1 MSSATNTVNDRSGNT
16 TAKKTYTTN
25 CIGSNDHGSVTLGH
39 LHKDGAVIAD
49 VLIQA
54 SDGRHSIVL
63 DKDGPRKGCTQITA
77 PGRISIM
84 SGEDRGEAEDTLMI
98 FAKNGN
104 IDIIARNGKIRMQA
118 TDIEMVAVGEGGSK
132 GNITMNASENIK
144 MDAKKILANAKTFLK
159 LASPGN
165 VEMAANSGMKIY
177 ASMIREI
184 TDAVAVKDSKVGGK
198 DFQSKESCPF

>member
-1 MSSATNTVNDRSGNT
+1 
-16 TAKKTYTTN
+16 
-25 CIGSNDHGSVTLGH
+25 
-39 LHKDGAVIAD
+39 
-49 VLIQA
+49 
-54 SDGRHSIVL
+54 
-63 DKDGPRKGCTQITA
+63 
-77 PGRISIM
+77 
-84 SGEDRGEAEDTLMI
+84 MI
-98 FAKNGN
+98 CAKNGN

-144 MDAKKILANAKTFLK
+144 MDAKKILANAKTFMK

-198 DFQSKESCPF
+198 DFQTKESCSF

>member
-1 MSSATNTVNDRSGNT
+1 
-16 TAKKTYTTN
+16 
-25 CIGSNDHGSVTLGH
+25 
-39 LHKDGAVIAD
+39 
-49 VLIQA
+49 
-54 SDGRHSIVL
+54 
-63 DKDGPRKGCTQITA
+63 
-77 PGRISIM
+77 M
-84 SGEDRGEAEDTLMI
+84 SGEDKQEAEDTLMI

-144 MDAKKILANAKTFLK
+144 MDAKKILANAKTFMK

-165 VEMAANSGMKIY
+165 VEMAANSGMKID

-198 DFQSKESCPF
+198 DFQTKESCSF

>member
-1 MSSATNTVNDRSGNT
+1 MSSATNTVNTREGK
-16 TAKKTYTTN
+16 TAKKTYTAN

-39 LHKDGAVIAD
+39 LHKPGDVIAD

-63 DKDGPRKGCTQITA
+63 DKDGPRKACTQITA
-77 PGRISIM
+77 PGRISIV
-84 SGEDRGEAEDTLMI
+84 SGEDKQEAEDTLMI

-144 MDAKKILANAKTFLK
+144 MDGKKVLVNAKTFLK

-198 DFQSKESCPF
+198 DFQSKESCSF

>member
-1 MSSATNTVNDRSGNT
+1 MSSATNTVNTREGK
-16 TAKKTYTTN
+16 TAKKTYTTK
-25 CIGSNDHGSVTLGH
+25 CLGSNDHASITLGH
-39 LHKDGAVIAD
+39 LHKPGDCVAD

-63 DKDGPRKGCTQITA
+63 DKNGPRKGCTQITA
-77 PGRISIM
+77 PGRISIV
-84 SGEDRGEAEDTLMI
+84 SGEDKKEAEDTLMI

-198 DFQSKESCPF
+198 DFQSKESCSF

>member
-1 MSSATNTVNDRSGNT
+1 MSSATNTVNNREGKG
-16 TAKKTYTTN
+16 AKKTYTAT
-25 CIGSNDHGSVTLGH
+25 CIGSNDHGSITLGH
-39 LHKDGAVIAD
+39 LHKPGDVIAD

-77 PGRISIM
+77 PGRISIL
-84 SGEDRGEAEDTLMI
+84 SGEDKKEAEDTLVI
-98 FAKNGN
+98 CAKNGN
-104 IDIIARNGKIRMQA
+104 INIIARNGKIRMQA

>member
-159 LASPGN
+159 LASQGN

-184 TDAVAVKDSKVGGK
+184 TDACAVKDSKVGGQ
-198 DFQSKESCPF
+198 DFQFEESSV

>member
-1 MSSATNTVNDRSGNT
+1 MSSATNTVNTREGK
-16 TAKKTYTTN
+16 TAKKTYTAN

-39 LHKDGAVIAD
+39 LHKPGDVIAD

-63 DKDGPRKGCTQITA
+63 DKDGPRKACTQITA
-77 PGRISIM
+77 PGRISIV
-84 SGEDRGEAEDTLMI
+84 SGEDKQEAEDTLMI

-144 MDAKKILANAKTFLK
+144 MDAKKILANAKTFMK

-198 DFQSKESCPF
+198 DFQSKESCSF

>member
-1 MSSATNTVNDRSGNT
+1 MARPQNVVNARPGG
-16 TAKKTYTTN
+16 KKTYTAN

-39 LHKDGAVIAD
+39 LHKPGDVIAD

-63 DKDGPRKGCTQITA
+63 DKDGPRKACTQITA
-77 PGRISIM
+77 PGRISIV
-84 SGEDRGEAEDTLMI
+84 SGEDKQEAEDTLMI

-198 DFQSKESCPF
+198 DFQSKESCSF

>member
-1 MSSATNTVNDRSGNT
+1 MARPQNVVNSRHGG
-16 TAKKTYTTN
+16 KKTYTAN

-39 LHKDGAVIAD
+39 LHKPGDVIAD

-63 DKDGPRKGCTQITA
+63 DKDGPRKACTQITA

-84 SGEDRGEAEDTLMI
+84 SGEDREEAEDTLMI

-118 TDIEMVAVGEGGSK
+118 TDIHLIATGEGGSK
-132 GNITMNASENIK
+132 GNITMDASENIK
-144 MDAKKILANAKTFLK
+144 MESKKVLITAKTFMK

-165 VEMAANSGMKIY
+165 IEMAANSGMKIY
-177 ASMIREI
+177 ASIIREI
-184 TDAVAVKDSKVGGK
+184 TDAVAVKDSYVGGK
-198 DFQSKESCPF
+198 DYQSKQQNK

>member
-1 MSSATNTVNDRSGNT
+1 MSSATNTVNTREGK
-16 TAKKTYTTN
+16 TAKKTYTAN

-39 LHKDGAVIAD
+39 LHKPGDVIAD

-63 DKDGPRKGCTQITA
+63 DKDGPRKACTQITA
-77 PGRISIM
+77 PGRISIL
-84 SGEDRGEAEDTLMI
+84 SGEDKKEAEDTLMI
-98 FAKNGN
+98 CAKNGN
-104 IDIIARNGKIRMQA
+104 IDIIARNGKIRIQA

-144 MDAKKILANAKTFLK
+144 MDGKKVLVNAKTFLK

-198 DFQSKESCPF
+198 DFQSKQSCPF

>member
-1 MSSATNTVNDRSGNT
+1 
-16 TAKKTYTTN
+16 
-25 CIGSNDHGSVTLGH
+25 
-39 LHKDGAVIAD
+39 
-49 VLIQA
+49 
-54 SDGRHSIVL
+54 VL
-63 DKDGPRKGCTQITA
+63 DKDGPRKACTQITA

-84 SGEDRGEAEDTLMI
+84 SGEDREEAEDTLMI

-118 TDIEMVAVGEGGSK
+118 TDIEMVALGEGGSK

-144 MDAKKILANAKTFLK
+144 MDGKKVLVNAKTFLK

-198 DFQSKESCPF
+198 DFQTKQCSV

>member
-1 MSSATNTVNDRSGNT
+1 MATAQNTVNNREGKG
-16 TAKKTYTTN
+16 AHKTYTTT
-25 CIGSNDHGSVTLGH
+25 CIGSNDHGSITLGH
-39 LHKDGAVIAD
+39 IHKPGDVIAD

-54 SDGRHSIVL
+54 SDGRHSVVL

-77 PGRISIM
+77 PGRITIK
-84 SGEDRGEAEDTLMI
+84 SGMDTKETEISMFIGTDNGDIVIKAE
-98 FAKNGN
+98 
-104 IDIIARNGKIRMQA
+104 NGKIRLHG
-118 TDIEMVAVGEGGSK
+118 TDIELIAVGEGGSK
-132 GNITMNASENIK
+132 GNIIMKAGENIT
-144 MDAKKILANAKTFLK
+144 MDGKKVLVNAKTFLK

>member
-1 MSSATNTVNDRSGNT
+1 MAANFPRPGG
-16 TAKKTYTTN
+16 KKTYTTN
-25 CIGSNDHGSVTLGH
+25 CIGKNDHGEIVCGH
-39 LHKDGAVIAD
+39 IHAKGDGIAD

-54 SDGRHSIVL
+54 SDARHSITL
-63 DKDGPRKGCTQITA
+63 NKDGTLKGCTVITA
-77 PGRISIM
+77 PGRLYLK
-84 SGEDRGEAEDTLMI
+84 SGHDKKEAEGSMFIETS
-98 FAKNGN
+98 NG
-104 IDIIARNGKIRMQA
+104 DIVIKAENGKIRLHG

-144 MDAKKILANAKTFLK
+144 MDGKKVLVNAKTFLK

-198 DFQSKESCPF
+198 DFQTKESCSF

>member
-1 MSSATNTVNDRSGNT
+1 MAKAGNTVQNRPGGKGTS
-16 TAKKTYTTN
+16 TTN
-25 CIGSNDHGSVTLGH
+25 KTSNDHGSVCFGH
-39 LHKDGAVIAD
+39 IHKPGDCIAD
-49 VLIQA
+49 VLIQG
-54 SDGRHSIVL
+54 SCLDKIPHEIVL
-63 DKDGPRKGCTQITA
+63 DKDGPRRGCTQIMA
-77 PGRISIM
+77 PNRIVIQGGSI
-84 SGEDRGEAEDTLMI
+84 SKEAEDSLVI
-98 FAKNGN
+98 SSKNGN
-104 IDIIARNGKIRMQA
+104 IVIKAENGKIRLHG

-132 GNITMNASENIK
+132 GNITMTAGENIT
-144 MDAKKILANAKTFLK
+144 MDGKKVLVNAKTFLK

>member
-1 MSSATNTVNDRSGNT
+1 MSSATNTVNTRDGK
-16 TAKKTYTTN
+16 TAHKTYTTN

-39 LHKDGAVIAD
+39 LHKPGDVIAD

-77 PGRISIM
+77 PGRISIV
-84 SGEDRGEAEDTLMI
+84 SGEDKQEAEDTLVI
-98 FAKNGN
+98 CAKNGN

-144 MDAKKILANAKTFLK
+144 MDGKKVLVNAKTFMK

>member
-1 MSSATNTVNDRSGNT
+1 MATARNTANNRNNNS
-16 TAKKTYTTN
+16 TAKKTYTTL
-25 CIGSNDHGSVTLGH
+25 CLGSNDHGSITLGH
-39 LHKDGAVIAD
+39 IHKPGDCIAD

-77 PGRISIM
+77 PGRISILT
-84 SGEDRGEAEDTLMI
+84 GEDAKEAEDTLMI
-98 FAKNGN
+98 CTKNGN

-132 GNITMNASENIK
+132 GNISLNASENIK
-144 MDAKKILANAKTFLK
+144 VDGKKILANAKTFLK

-177 ASMIREI
+177 ASMIRQI
-184 TDAVAVKDSKVGGK
+184 TDAVSIKDSKVGGK
-198 DFQSKESCPF
+198 DFLSKESCK

>member
-1 MSSATNTVNDRSGNT
+1 MSKAENIVGDRSGNT
-16 TAKKTYTTN
+16 TSHKTYTAN

-39 LHKDGAVIAD
+39 LHKPGDVIAD

-63 DKDGPRKGCTQITA
+63 DKDGPRKACTQITA

-84 SGEDRGEAEDTLMI
+84 SGEDREEAEDTLMI

-118 TDIEMVAVGEGGSK
+118 TDIEMVALGEGGSK

-144 MDAKKILANAKTFLK
+144 MDGKKVLVNAKTFLK

-184 TDAVAVKDSKVGGK
+184 TDACAVKDSKCGGQDYQFK
-198 DFQSKESCPF
+198 QQLE